1 MTQNR
6 LTTGIKGL
14 DNILG
19 GGLPA
24 GHLYLIEG
32 DPGTGKTTL
41 ALQFLLAGANQGESV
56 LYVTL
61 SESARELRGVAAS
74 HGWSLEKVIIFE
86 LLPDEESLRPES
98 QYTVF
103 HPSEVE
109 LGDTT
114 KAIVAKVEE
123 VHPKRIVIDSLSE
136 LRMLAQDPLRYRRQI
151 LAFKQYFSGK
161 QCSVILLDDRT
172 NSDRDLQLQ
181 SIAHGVLALENL
193 PRDYGIKRRRLEV
206 LKLRGSSFRE
216 GFHDYGIKHGGL
228 SVYPRLIASE
238 HKTGFQQE
246 QISSGIKELDALV
259 GGGIDRGTST
269 LVMGPAGAG
278 KSTIAAKY
286 AFAAMQRGEPA
297 AVYLFD
303 EGIRSYLFRLKSLG
317 FDAKPFLEQ
326 GLFHL
331 HQIDVAE
338 LSPGEFA
345 HRVHEAVETDGAK
358 VVIIDSLNGFLNA
371 MPGEKYLPMQLHEL
385 TTFLNQ
391 KGVASFMVLAQHGL
405 IGREMQT
412 PVDVSYLADS
422 VLLLRFFEANG
433 EVRQAISM
441 IKKRSGSHERSIREL
456 RLQGGIIVGD
466 PLFDFKGVLTGVPD
480 VLVRKRSKTDGKDKE
495 KDRYR
500 NADRGPGNGHDAA
513 Q

>member
-1 MTQNR
+1 MTDQKR
-6 LTTGIKGL
+6 LTTGVDGL
-14 DNILG
+14 DDILE
-19 GGLPA
+19 GGLPS

-41 ALQFLLAGANQGESV
+41 ALQFLLAGARQGEPV

-61 SESARELRGVAAS
+61 SESATELADVGSS
-74 HGWSLEKVIIFE
+74 HGWSLENVTIFE
-86 LLPDEESLRPES
+86 LLPDAEALKPER

-103 HPSEVE
+103 HPAEVE

-114 KAIVAKVEE
+114 KAIVSKVEE
-123 VHPKRIVIDSLSE
+123 IKPKRVVIDSLSE

-151 LAFKQYFSGK
+151 LAFKQFFSGK
-161 QCSVILLDDRT
+161 QCTAILLDDRT
-172 NSDRDLQLQ
+172 NTDRDLQLQ
-181 SIAHGVLALENL
+181 SIAHGVLSLENL

-216 GFHDYGIKHGGL
+216 GFHDYGIKKGGL
-228 SVYPRLIASE
+228 SVYPRLVASE
-238 HKTGFQQE
+238 HRTKFDRE

-286 AFAAMQRGEPA
+286 ALAAMERGEHA

-303 EGIRSYLFRLKSLG
+303 EGIRTYLSRLKSLG
-317 FDAKPFLEQ
+317 FNIEPFLEK
-326 GLFHL
+326 GLLHL
-331 HQIDVAE
+331 DQVDVAE

-345 HRVHEAVETDGAK
+345 SRVHSAVENGSAK
-358 VVIIDSLNGFLNA
+358 VVVIDSLNGFMNA

-391 KGVASFMVLAQHGL
+391 KGIASFMVLAQHGL
-405 IGREMQT
+405 IGRDMQT

-422 VLLLRFFEANG
+422 VLLLRFFEAKG

-441 IKKRSGSHERSIREL
+441 IKKRSGHHERSIREL
-456 RLQGGIIVGD
+456 RLHHGIIVGD
-466 PLFDFKGVLTGVPD
+466 PLYDLKGVLTGVPD
-480 VLVRKRSKTDGKDKE
+480 VLVQKRRKTNGKS
-495 KDRYR
+495 
-500 NADRGPGNGHDAA
+500 ADNDPV

>member
-1 MTQNR
+1 MSDQQR
-6 LTTGIKGL
+6 LITGIEGL
-14 DNILG
+14 DDILE
-19 GGLPA
+19 GGLPP

-41 ALQFLLAGANQGESV
+41 ALQFLLAGASAGESV

-61 SESARELRGVAAS
+61 SESAKELEAVAAS
-74 HGWSLEKVIIFE
+74 HGWSLNKVQIFE
-86 LLPDEESLRPES
+86 LLPDEETLRPER

-114 KAIVAKVEE
+114 KAIVGRVEALNPRR
-123 VHPKRIVIDSLSE
+123 VVIDSLSE

-161 QCSVILLDDRT
+161 QCTVLLLDDRT
-172 NSDRDLQLQ
+172 NTDRDLQLQ
-181 SIAHGVLALENL
+181 SIAHGVLSLENL
-193 PRDYGIKRRRLEV
+193 PRDYGVKRRRLEV

-216 GFHDYGIKHGGL
+216 GFHDYGIRKGGL
-228 SVYPRLIASE
+228 SVYPRLVAAE
-238 HKTGFQQE
+238 HKTSFLHE

-259 GGGIDRGTST
+259 GGGINRGTST
-269 LVMGPAGAG
+269 LIMGPAGAG

-286 AFAAMQRGEPA
+286 AFAAMERGEPA

-303 EGIRSYLFRLKSLG
+303 EGTQSYLSRLKSLG
-317 FDAKPFLEQ
+317 LNAEPFLKN
-326 GLFHL
+326 GRFLL
-331 HQIDVAE
+331 HQVDVAE
-338 LSPGEFA
+338 LSPGEFVD
-345 HRVHEAVETDGAK
+345 RVHRAVDTDGAK
-358 VVIIDSLNGFLNA
+358 VVILDSLNGFMNA
-371 MPGEKYLPMQLHEL
+371 MPGEKFLPMQLHEL

-391 KGVASFMVLAQHGL
+391 KGIASFMVLAQYGL

-441 IKKRSGSHERSIREL
+441 IKKRSGSHERTIREL
-456 RLQGGIIVGD
+456 RLHHGIVVGD

-480 VLVRKRSKTDGKDKE
+480 VLVRKRRRINGSDKIT
-495 KDRYR
+495 
-500 NADRGPGNGHDAA
+500 AHDPAH
-513 Q
+513 

>member
-1 MTQNR
+1 MTDQNR
-6 LTTGIKGL
+6 QITGIAGL
-14 DNILG
+14 DDILE

-41 ALQFLLAGANQGESV
+41 ALQFLLSGASQGDSV

-61 SESARELRGVAAS
+61 SESAKELGDVAAS
-74 HGWSLEKVIIFE
+74 HGWSLENVKIFE
-86 LLPDEESLRPES
+86 LLPDEEALRPER

-114 KAIVAKVEE
+114 KAIVTKVEE
-123 VHPKRIVIDSLSE
+123 LNPKRVVIDSLSE

-151 LAFKQYFSGK
+151 LAFKQYFAGK
-161 QCSVILLDDRT
+161 ERTVLLLDDRT
-172 NSDRDLQLQ
+172 NTDRDLQLQ
-181 SIAHGVLALENL
+181 SIAHGVLALEHL
-193 PRDYGIKRRRLEV
+193 PRDYGVKRRRLEV

-216 GFHDYGIKHGGL
+216 GFHDYGIKKGGL
-228 SVYPRLIASE
+228 SIYPRLVASE
-238 HKTGFQQE
+238 HKTRFALE
-246 QISSGIKELDALV
+246 QISSGIKERDALV

-286 AFAAMQRGEPA
+286 AFAAMERGESA

-303 EGIRSYLFRLKSLG
+303 EGIRSYLSRLKSLV
-317 FDAKPFLEQ
+317 FDAELFLEN
-326 GLFHL
+326 GLFLL
-331 HQIDVAE
+331 HQVDVAE

-345 HRVHEAVETDGAK
+345 NRVRQTVEVDGAK
-358 VVIIDSLNGFLNA
+358 VVIIDSLNGFMNA

-422 VLLLRFFEANG
+422 VLLLRFFEAKG

-441 IKKRSGSHERSIREL
+441 IKKRSGHHERSIREL
-456 RLQGGIIVGD
+456 RLHRGIIVGD

-480 VLVRKRSKTDGKDKE
+480 VVVRRRRKV
-495 KDRYR
+495 
-500 NADRGPGNGHDAA
+500 NGNEINDNDPV

>member
-1 MTQNR
+1 MTDQQR
-6 LTTGIKGL
+6 LVTGIAGL
-14 DNILG
+14 DNILK
-19 GGLPA
+19 GGLPP

-41 ALQFLLAGANQGESV
+41 ALQFLLAGAAQGQPG

-61 SESARELRGVAAS
+61 SESERELESVAAS
-74 HGWSLEKVIIFE
+74 HGWSLDKVHIFE
-86 LLPDEESLRPES
+86 LLPDEENLRPER

-114 KAIVAKVEE
+114 KAIVSKVEE
-123 VHPKRIVIDSLSE
+123 TKPKRIVIDSLSE

-161 QCSVILLDDRT
+161 QCTVLLLDDRT
-172 NSDRDLQLQ
+172 NTDTDLQLQ

-193 PRDYGIKRRRLEV
+193 PREYGAKRRRLEI

-216 GFHDYGIKHGGL
+216 GFHDYGIKKGGL
-228 SVYPRLIASE
+228 SVYPRLIAAE
-238 HKTGFQQE
+238 HKIKLANE
-246 QISSGIKELDALV
+246 QISSGIKELDSLV
-259 GGGIDRGTST
+259 GGGIGRGTST

-278 KSTIAAKY
+278 KSTIAARY
-286 AFAAMQRGEPA
+286 AFAAMERGEPA

-303 EGIRSYLFRLKSLG
+303 EGIQSYLWRLKSLG
-317 FDAKPFLEQ
+317 FDASPFLENGRFLLYQ
-326 GLFHL
+326 V
-331 HQIDVAE
+331 DVAE
-338 LSPGEFA
+338 LSPGEFVD
-345 HRVHEAVETDGAK
+345 RVRNAVESDGAK
-358 VVIIDSLNGFLNA
+358 VVILDSLNGFMNA
-371 MPGEKYLPMQLHEL
+371 MPGEKFLPMQLHEL

-391 KGVASFMVLAQHGL
+391 KGIASFMVLAQHGL

-456 RLQGGIIVGD
+456 RLDRGIIVGD
-466 PLFDFKGVLTGVPD
+466 PLFDFKGILTGVPD
-480 VLVRKRSKTDGKDKE
+480 VLVRNRGKVDGSDKDI
-495 KDRYR
+495 
-500 NADRGPGNGHDAA
+500 AHDSAA
-513 Q
+513 

>member
-1 MTQNR
+1 MTDHNR
-6 LTTGIKGL
+6 LKTGIEGL
-14 DNILG
+14 DDVLE
-19 GGLPA
+19 GGLPS

-41 ALQFLLAGANQGESV
+41 ALQFLLSGIASGESA

-61 SESARELRGVAAS
+61 SESAKELRDVAVS
-74 HGWSLEKVIIFE
+74 HGWSLDKVQIFE
-86 LLPDEESLRPES
+86 ILPDEEALRPER

-123 VHPKRIVIDSLSE
+123 VNPKRVVIDSLSE

-161 QCSVILLDDRT
+161 QRTVLLLDDRT
-172 NSDRDLQLQ
+172 NTDRDLQLQ
-181 SIAHGVLALENL
+181 SIAHGVIALENL
-193 PRDYGIKRRRLEV
+193 PRDYGVKRRRIEV

-216 GFHDYGIKHGGL
+216 GYHDYGIRKGGL
-228 SVYPRLIASE
+228 SVYPRLVASE
-238 HKTGFQQE
+238 HKDRFTRE
-246 QISSGIKELDALV
+246 QISSGIREMDSLV

-269 LVMGPAGAG
+269 LIMGPAGAG
-278 KSTIAAKY
+278 KSTIAARY
-286 AFAAMQRGEPA
+286 AFAAMQRGESA
-297 AVYLFD
+297 AIYLFD
-303 EGIRSYLFRLKSLG
+303 EGIPSYLARLKSLG
-317 FDAKPFLEQ
+317 FDTEPFVDNGQLLLRQ
-326 GLFHL
+326 V
-331 HQIDVAE
+331 DVAE
-338 LSPGEFA
+338 LSPGEFSNMV
-345 HRVHEAVETDGAK
+345 RQAVDAEGAK
-358 VVIIDSLNGFLNA
+358 VVIIDSLNGFMNA

-385 TTFLNQ
+385 TTYLNQ
-391 KGVASFMVLAQHGL
+391 KGIASFMVLAQHGL

-422 VLLLRFFEANG
+422 VLLIRFFEAKG

-441 IKKRSGSHERSIREL
+441 IKKRSGHHERSIREL
-456 RLQGGIIVGD
+456 RLDRGIVVGD
-466 PLFDFKGVLTGVPD
+466 PLFNFKGVLTGIPD
-480 VLVRKRSKTDGKDKE
+480 ILIHKRRRIDGKDKTD
-495 KDRYR
+495 KTNDL
-500 NADRGPGNGHDAA
+500 DPV

>member
-1 MTQNR
+1 MTDQNR
-6 LTTGIKGL
+6 LPTGVEGL
-14 DNILG
+14 DDILDE
-19 GGLPA
+19 GLPA

-41 ALQFLLAGANQGESV
+41 ALQFLLAGARQGDSV

-61 SESARELRGVAAS
+61 SESAKELADVASS
-74 HGWSLEKVIIFE
+74 HGWSLEKIKIFE
-86 LLPDEESLRPES
+86 LLPDEDALRPER

-103 HPSEVE
+103 HPAEVE

-114 KAIVAKVEE
+114 KAIVTKVEE
-123 VHPKRIVIDSLSE
+123 VNPKRVVIDSLSE

-151 LAFKQYFSGK
+151 LAFKHYFSGK
-161 QCSVILLDDRT
+161 QRTVLLLDDRT
-172 NSDRDLQLQ
+172 NTDRDLQLQ
-181 SIAHGVLALENL
+181 SIAHGVLSLENL

-206 LKLRGSSFRE
+206 LKLRGSAFRE
-216 GFHDYGIKHGGL
+216 GFHDYGIKKGGL
-228 SVYPRLIASE
+228 SVYPRLVASE
-238 HKTGFQQE
+238 HKTKFRRE

-278 KSTIAAKY
+278 KSTIAARY
-286 AFAAMQRGEPA
+286 AFAAMERGEPA

-303 EGIRSYLFRLKSLG
+303 EGIQSYLSRLKNLG
-317 FDAKPFLEQ
+317 FDAEPFLENA
-326 GLFHL
+326 LFLL

-338 LSPGEFA
+338 LSPGEFVD
-345 HRVHEAVETDGAK
+345 RVHTAVQIKGAK
-358 VVIIDSLNGFLNA
+358 VVIIDSLNGFMNA
-371 MPGEKYLPMQLHEL
+371 MPGEKYLPLQLHEL

-391 KGVASFMVLAQHGL
+391 KGIASFMVLAQHGL

-422 VLLLRFFEANG
+422 VLLLRFFEASG
-433 EVRQAISM
+433 EVKQAISM
-441 IKKRSGSHERSIREL
+441 IKKRSGHHERSIREL
-456 RLQGGIIVGD
+456 RLHRGIIVGN

-480 VLVRKRSKTDGKDKE
+480 VLVRKRRKL
-495 KDRYR
+495 
-500 NADRGPGNGHDAA
+500 NGNDHDATH
-513 Q
+513 

>member
-1 MTQNR
+1 MTNHVR
-6 LTTGIKGL
+6 LHTGIEGL
-14 DNILG
+14 DNILE

-41 ALQFLLAGANQGESV
+41 ALQFLLSGISAGESV

-61 SESARELRGVAAS
+61 SESAKELRDVAAS
-74 HGWSLEKVIIFE
+74 HGWSLDKVQIFE
-86 LLPDEESLRPES
+86 MLPDEEALRPER

-123 VHPKRIVIDSLSE
+123 INPKRIVIDSLSE

-151 LAFKQYFSGK
+151 LAFKQYFAGN
-161 QCSVILLDDRT
+161 QRTVLLLDDRT
-172 NSDRDLQLQ
+172 NTDRDLQLQ
-181 SIAHGVLALENL
+181 SIAHGVIALENL

-206 LKLRGSSFRE
+206 VKLRGSSFRE
-216 GFHDYGIKHGGL
+216 GYHDYSIKTGGL
-228 SVYPRLIASE
+228 SVYPRLVASE
-238 HKTGFQQE
+238 HKTKFTRE
-246 QISSGIKELDALV
+246 QISSGIKELDSLV

-269 LVMGPAGAG
+269 LIMGPAGAG

-286 AFAAMQRGEPA
+286 AFAAMTRGESA
-297 AVYLFD
+297 AIYLFD
-303 EGIRSYLFRLKSLG
+303 EGIPSYLSRLKSLG
-317 FDAKPFLEQ
+317 FDTEPFVDNGQLLLRQ
-326 GLFHL
+326 V
-331 HQIDVAE
+331 DVAE

-345 HRVHEAVETDGAK
+345 DMVRQSVEAHNSK
-358 VVIIDSLNGFLNA
+358 VVVIDSLNGFMNA

-422 VLLLRFFEANG
+422 VLLIRFFEAKG

-441 IKKRSGSHERSIREL
+441 IKKRSGHHERSIREL
-456 RLQGGIIVGD
+456 RLHRGIIVGD
-466 PLFDFKGVLTGVPD
+466 PLFNFKGVLSGIPD
-480 VLVRKRSKTDGKDKE
+480 ILVQKRRRIDGKA
-495 KDRYR
+495 KD
-500 NADRGPGNGHDAA
+500 NELDPV

>member
-1 MTQNR
+1 MKNQYR
-6 LTTGIKGL
+6 LGSGVEGL
-14 DNILG
+14 DDILA

-41 ALQFLLAGANQGESV
+41 ALQFLLAGASQGESV

-61 SESARELRGVAAS
+61 SESARELEDVSAS
-74 HGWSLEKVIIFE
+74 HGWSLEKVQIFE
-86 LLPDEESLRPES
+86 LLPDEEHLRPER

-123 VHPKRIVIDSLSE
+123 VNPKRVVIDSLSE

-161 QCSVILLDDRT
+161 QCTVLLLDDRT
-172 NSDRDLQLQ
+172 NTDRDLQLQ
-181 SIAHGVLALENL
+181 SIAHGVLSLENL
-193 PRDYGIKRRRLEV
+193 PRDYGIKRRRMEV
-206 LKLRGSSFRE
+206 LKLRGSSFRD
-216 GFHDYGIKHGGL
+216 GFHDYGIRRGGL
-228 SVYPRLIASE
+228 SIYPRLVAAE
-238 HKTGFQQE
+238 HKSEFPRE
-246 QISSGIKELDALV
+246 QISSGIRELDALV
-259 GGGIDRGTST
+259 GGGINRGTST

-286 AFAAMQRGEPA
+286 AFAAMERGERA

-303 EGIRSYLFRLKSLG
+303 EGIPSYLSRLQSLG
-317 FDAKPFLEQ
+317 INAEPFLKNGQ
-326 GLFHL
+326 FLL

-345 HRVHEAVETDGAK
+345 HRVHAAVEGDGAR
-358 VVIIDSLNGFLNA
+358 VVVIDSLNGFMNA

-422 VLLLRFFEANG
+422 VLLLRFFEAKG

-441 IKKRSGSHERSIREL
+441 IKKRSGHHEKSIREL
-456 RLQGGIIVGD
+456 RLHHGIIVGN
-466 PLFDFKGVLTGVPD
+466 PLFDFKGILTGVPD
-480 VLVRKRSKTDGKDKE
+480 VLVAKRRKVDGR
-495 KDRYR
+495 DRDT
-500 NADRGPGNGHDAA
+500 NNENEPAN
-513 Q
+513 

>member
-1 MTQNR
+1 MTDQQR
-6 LTTGIKGL
+6 LITGIEGL
-14 DNILG
+14 DDILQ
-19 GGLPA
+19 GGLPP

-41 ALQFLLAGANQGESV
+41 ALQFLLAGAKEGEPG

-61 SESARELRGVAAS
+61 SESAKELEAVAAS
-74 HGWSLEKVIIFE
+74 HGWSLEKIKIFE
-86 LLPDEESLRPES
+86 LLPDEEALRPEG

-114 KAIVAKVEE
+114 KAIMGKVEAE
-123 VHPKRIVIDSLSE
+123 HPKRVVIDSLSE

-151 LAFKQYFSGK
+151 LAFKQYFTGK
-161 QCSVILLDDRT
+161 QCTVLLLDDRT
-172 NSDRDLQLQ
+172 NTDRDLQLQ
-181 SIAHGVLALENL
+181 SIAHGVLSLENL
-193 PRDYGIKRRRLEV
+193 PRDYGVKRRRLEV

-216 GFHDYGIKHGGL
+216 GFHDYGIKTGGL
-228 SVYPRLIASE
+228 SVYPRLVAAE
-238 HKTGFQQE
+238 HKTEFLGE
-246 QISSGIKELDALV
+246 RISSGIKELDALV
-259 GGGIDRGTST
+259 GGGINRGTST

-286 AFAAMQRGEPA
+286 AFAAMERGESA

-303 EGIRSYLFRLKSLG
+303 EGIQSYLSRLKSLG
-317 FDAKPFLEQ
+317 FDAEPFLNN
-326 GLFHL
+326 GRFLL
-331 HQIDVAE
+331 HQVDVAE

-345 HRVHEAVETDGAK
+345 DQVHRAVDEEGAK
-358 VVIIDSLNGFLNA
+358 VVVLDSLNGFMNA
-371 MPGEKYLPMQLHEL
+371 MPGEKFLPMQLHEL

-456 RLQGGIIVGD
+456 RLHHGIIVGN

-480 VLVRKRSKTDGKDKE
+480 VLVRKRRRT
-495 KDRYR
+495 
-500 NADRGPGNGHDAA
+500 NGNDANTAHDAA
-513 Q
+513 D

>member
-1 MTQNR
+1 MTDQNR
-6 LTTGIKGL
+6 QTSGIVGL
-14 DNILG
+14 DEILE
-19 GGLPA
+19 GGLPS

-41 ALQFLLAGANQGESV
+41 ALQFLLSGASEGDSV

-61 SESARELRGVAAS
+61 SESAKELEAVAAS
-74 HGWSLEKVIIFE
+74 HGWSLENVTIFE
-86 LLPDEESLRPES
+86 LLPDAEALRPER

-114 KAIVAKVEE
+114 KAIVTKVEA
-123 VHPKRIVIDSLSE
+123 VNPKRVVIDSLSE

-161 QCSVILLDDRT
+161 QCTVLLLDDRT
-172 NSDRDLQLQ
+172 NTDRDLQLH
-181 SIAHGVLALENL
+181 SIAHGVLSLENL

-216 GFHDYGIKHGGL
+216 GFHDYGIKKGGL

-238 HKTGFQQE
+238 HKTKFIHE
-246 QISSGIKELDALV
+246 KISSGIKELDALV
-259 GGGIDRGTST
+259 GGGINRGTST
-269 LVMGPAGAG
+269 LIMGPAGAG
-278 KSTIAAKY
+278 KSTIAARY
-286 AFAAMQRGEPA
+286 AFAAMERGETA

-303 EGIRSYLFRLKSLG
+303 EGIPSYLARLKSLG
-317 FDAKPFLEQ
+317 FDAHPFLEN
-326 GLFHL
+326 GLFL
-331 HQIDVAE
+331 LYQIDVAE
-338 LSPGEFA
+338 LSPGEFVD
-345 HRVHEAVETDGAK
+345 RVHTVVEINKAK
-358 VVIIDSLNGFLNA
+358 VVILDSLNGFMNA

-385 TTFLNQ
+385 TTYLNQ
-391 KGVASFMVLAQHGL
+391 KGVASFLVLAQHGL

-422 VLLLRFFEANG
+422 VLLLRFFEAKG
-433 EVRQAISM
+433 EVKQAISM
-441 IKKRSGSHERSIREL
+441 IKKRSGHHERTIREL
-456 RLQGGIIVGD
+456 RLHRGIIVGN

-480 VLVRKRSKTDGKDKE
+480 IIVHRRRKV
-495 KDRYR
+495 
-500 NADRGPGNGHDAA
+500 NGNEINDNDPV

>member
-1 MTQNR
+1 MKAQSR
-6 LTTGIKGL
+6 LTTGIGGL
-14 DNILG
+14 DNILE
-19 GGLPA
+19 GGLPS

-41 ALQFLLAGANQGESV
+41 ALQFLLAGATQGESV

-61 SESARELRGVAAS
+61 SESEKELNAVADS
-74 HGWSLEKVIIFE
+74 HGWSLDKVQIFE
-86 LLPDEESLRPES
+86 LLPDEETLRPER

-123 VHPKRIVIDSLSE
+123 VNPKRVVIDSLSE

-161 QCSVILLDDRT
+161 QCTVLLLDDRT
-172 NSDRDLQLQ
+172 NTDRDLQLQ
-181 SIAHGVLALENL
+181 SIAHGVLSLENL

-216 GFHDYGIKHGGL
+216 GFHDYGIKKGGL
-228 SVYPRLIASE
+228 SVYPRLVAAE
-238 HKTGFQQE
+238 HRTKFARE
-246 QISSGIKELDALV
+246 QISSGIPELDALV
-259 GGGIDRGTST
+259 GGGLDRGTST
-269 LVMGPAGAG
+269 LIMGPAGAG

-286 AFAAMQRGEPA
+286 AFAAMERGETA

-303 EGIRSYLFRLKSLG
+303 EGVQSYLFRLASLG
-317 FDAKPFLEQ
+317 FDAEPFLKN
-326 GLFHL
+326 GRFLL
-331 HQIDVAE
+331 YQIDVAQ

-345 HRVHEAVETDGAK
+345 NRVHRAVEVDGAR
-358 VVIIDSLNGFLNA
+358 VVIIDSLNGFMNA

-422 VLLLRFFEANG
+422 VLLLRYYEAKG

-441 IKKRSGSHERSIREL
+441 IKKRSGHHERSIREL
-456 RLQGGIIVGD
+456 RLHHGIIVGN

-480 VLVRKRSKTDGKDKE
+480 VPVQKRRKIDGKDGKDKDNE
-495 KDRYR
+495 H
-500 NADRGPGNGHDAA
+500 GPV

>member
-1 MTQNR
+1 MKEQNR
-6 LTTGIKGL
+6 LTTGIGGL
-14 DNILG
+14 DNILE
-19 GGLPA
+19 GGLPS

-41 ALQFLLAGANQGESV
+41 ALQFLLAGASEGESI

-61 SESARELRGVAAS
+61 SESEKELNAVAGS
-74 HGWSLEKVIIFE
+74 HGWSLDKVQIFE
-86 LLPDEESLRPES
+86 LLPDEETLRPER

-103 HPSEVE
+103 HPAEVE

-114 KAIVAKVEE
+114 KAIVSKVEE
-123 VHPKRIVIDSLSE
+123 VNPKRVVIDSLSE

-161 QCSVILLDDRT
+161 QCTVLLLDDRT
-172 NSDRDLQLQ
+172 NTDSDLQLQ

-193 PRDYGIKRRRLEV
+193 PRDYGVKRRRLEV

-216 GFHDYGIKHGGL
+216 GFHDYGIKKGGL
-228 SVYPRLIASE
+228 SIYPRLVASE
-238 HKTGFQQE
+238 HKTEFARE
-246 QISSGIKELDALV
+246 HISSGIKELDALV

-269 LVMGPAGAG
+269 LIMGPAGAG

-286 AFAAMQRGEPA
+286 AFAAMERGESA

-303 EGIRSYLFRLKSLG
+303 EGIRTYLSRLQSLG
-317 FDAKPFLEQ
+317 FDAEPFLENGRFLLYQ
-326 GLFHL
+326 V
-331 HQIDVAE
+331 DVAE

-345 HRVHEAVETDGAK
+345 NRVRQAVERDGAR
-358 VVIIDSLNGFLNA
+358 VVIIDSLNGFMNA

-405 IGREMQT
+405 IGREMQN

-422 VLLLRFFEANG
+422 VLLLRFFEAKG

-441 IKKRSGSHERSIREL
+441 IKKRSGHHERSIREL
-456 RLQGGIIVGD
+456 RLHRGIIVGD

-480 VLVRKRSKTDGKDKE
+480 VLVQKRRKINSKDKNNE
-495 KDRYR
+495 
-500 NADRGPGNGHDAA
+500 HDPV

>member
-1 MTQNR
+1 MTDQQR
-6 LTTGIKGL
+6 LITGIEGL
-14 DNILG
+14 DDILQ
-19 GGLPA
+19 GGLPP

-41 ALQFLLAGANQGESV
+41 ALQFLLAGAKAGEPG

-61 SESARELRGVAAS
+61 SESQKELEAVAAS
-74 HGWSLEKVIIFE
+74 HGWSLEKIQIFE
-86 LLPDEESLRPES
+86 LLPDEEALRPEG

-114 KAIVAKVEE
+114 KAIMDKVEAE
-123 VHPKRIVIDSLSE
+123 HPKRIVIDSLSE

-151 LAFKQYFSGK
+151 LAFKQYFTGK
-161 QCSVILLDDRT
+161 QCTVLLLDDRT
-172 NSDRDLQLQ
+172 NTDRDLQLQ
-181 SIAHGVLALENL
+181 SIAHGVLSLENL
-193 PRDYGIKRRRLEV
+193 PRDYGVKRRRLEV

-216 GFHDYGIKHGGL
+216 GFHDYGIKTGGL
-228 SVYPRLIASE
+228 SVYPRLVAAE
-238 HKTGFQQE
+238 HKTKFLGE
-246 QISSGIKELDALV
+246 RISSGIKELDALV
-259 GGGIDRGTST
+259 GGGINRGTST

-286 AFAAMQRGEPA
+286 AFAAMERGESA

-303 EGIRSYLFRLKSLG
+303 EGIQSYLSRLKSLG
-317 FDAKPFLEQ
+317 FDAEPFLNN
-326 GLFHL
+326 GRFLL
-331 HQIDVAE
+331 HQVDVAE

-345 HRVHEAVETDGAK
+345 DRVHRVVDEEGAK
-358 VVIIDSLNGFLNA
+358 VVILDSLNGFMNA

-391 KGVASFMVLAQHGL
+391 KGIASFMVLAQHGL

-456 RLQGGIIVGD
+456 RLHHGIIVGN

-480 VLVRKRSKTDGKDKE
+480 VLVRKRRRVNGNDANIAQ
-495 KDRYR
+495 
-500 NADRGPGNGHDAA
+500 NAAD
-513 Q
+513 

>member
-1 MTQNR
+1 MKEQNR
-6 LTTGIKGL
+6 LTTGIGGL
-14 DNILG
+14 DDILE
-19 GGLPA
+19 GGLPS

-41 ALQFLLAGANQGESV
+41 ALQFLLAGTSEGESV

-61 SESARELRGVAAS
+61 SESEKELNAVAGS
-74 HGWSLEKVIIFE
+74 HGWSLDKVQIFE
-86 LLPDEESLRPES
+86 LLPDEETLRPER

-103 HPSEVE
+103 HPAEVE

-114 KAIVAKVEE
+114 KAIVSKVEE
-123 VHPKRIVIDSLSE
+123 VNPKRVVIDSLSE

-161 QCSVILLDDRT
+161 QCTVLLLDDRT
-172 NSDRDLQLQ
+172 NTDSDLQLQ

-193 PRDYGIKRRRLEV
+193 PRDYGVKRRRLEV

-216 GFHDYGIKHGGL
+216 GFHDYGIKKGGL
-228 SVYPRLIASE
+228 SIYPRLVASE
-238 HKTGFQQE
+238 HKTKFARDH
-246 QISSGIKELDALV
+246 ISSGIKELDALV

-269 LVMGPAGAG
+269 LIMGPAGAG

-286 AFAAMQRGEPA
+286 AFAAMERGESA

-303 EGIRSYLFRLKSLG
+303 EGIRTYLSRLQSLG
-317 FDAKPFLEQ
+317 FDAEPFLENGRFLLYQ
-326 GLFHL
+326 V
-331 HQIDVAE
+331 DVAE

-345 HRVHEAVETDGAK
+345 NRVRQAVERDGAR
-358 VVIIDSLNGFLNA
+358 VVIIDSLNGFMNA

-405 IGREMQT
+405 IGREMQN

-422 VLLLRFFEANG
+422 VLLLRFFEAKG

-441 IKKRSGSHERSIREL
+441 IKKRSGHHERSIREL
-456 RLQGGIIVGD
+456 RLHRGIIVGD

-480 VLVRKRSKTDGKDKE
+480 VLVQKRRKINSKDKNNE
-495 KDRYR
+495 
-500 NADRGPGNGHDAA
+500 HDPV

>member
-1 MTQNR
+1 MTNNTR
-6 LTTGIKGL
+6 LKTGIEGL
-14 DNILG
+14 DNILE
-19 GGLPA
+19 GGLPS

-41 ALQFLLAGANQGESV
+41 ALQFLLSGIASGESA

-61 SESARELRGVAAS
+61 SESAKELRDVAAS
-74 HGWSLEKVIIFE
+74 HGWSLDKVQIFE
-86 LLPDEESLRPES
+86 LLPDEEALRPER

-114 KAIVAKVEE
+114 KAIVAQVEE
-123 VHPKRIVIDSLSE
+123 VNPKRVVIDSLSE

-161 QCSVILLDDRT
+161 QRTVLLLDDRT
-172 NSDRDLQLQ
+172 NTSRDLQLQ
-181 SIAHGVLALENL
+181 SIAHGVIALENL
-193 PRDYGIKRRRLEV
+193 PRDYGVKRRRMEV

-216 GFHDYGIKHGGL
+216 GFHDYSIKKGGL
-228 SVYPRLIASE
+228 SVYPRLLASE
-238 HKTGFQQE
+238 HKTRFARE
-246 QISSGIKELDALV
+246 QISSGIKALDSLV

-286 AFAAMQRGEPA
+286 AFAAMQRGEA
-297 AVYLFD
+297 ASVYLFD
-303 EGIRSYLFRLKSLG
+303 EGVTSYLARLKSLG
-317 FDAKPFLEQ
+317 FDAEPFVND
-326 GLFHL
+326 GHL
-331 HQIDVAE
+331 ILRQIDVAE
-338 LSPGEFA
+338 LSPGEFSNMV
-345 HRVHEAVETDGAK
+345 RESVEADRAK

-371 MPGEKYLPMQLHEL
+371 MPGERYLPMQLHEL

-391 KGVASFMVLAQHGL
+391 KGVASFMVLAQYGL
-405 IGREMQT
+405 IGREMQS

-422 VLLLRFFEANG
+422 VLLLRFFETRG

-441 IKKRSGSHERSIREL
+441 IKKRSGAHERTIREL
-456 RLQGGIIVGD
+456 RLHHGIVVGD
-466 PLFDFKGVLTGVPD
+466 PLFNFKGVLTGVPD
-480 VLVRKRSKTDGKDKE
+480 VLVQKRRRVDSNNKSNELD
-495 KDRYR
+495 
-500 NADRGPGNGHDAA
+500 PV

>member
-1 MTQNR
+1 MTDQKR
-6 LTTGIKGL
+6 LITGIEGL
-14 DNILG
+14 DDILQ
-19 GGLPA
+19 GGLPP

-41 ALQFLLAGANQGESV
+41 ALQFLLAGAKQGEPV

-61 SESARELRGVAAS
+61 SESQKELEAVAAS
-74 HGWSLEKVIIFE
+74 HGWSLEKIQIFE
-86 LLPDEESLRPES
+86 LLPDEEALRPER

-114 KAIVAKVEE
+114 KAIMGKVEAG
-123 VHPKRIVIDSLSE
+123 HPKRIVIDSLSE

-151 LAFKQYFSGK
+151 LAFKQYFTGK
-161 QCSVILLDDRT
+161 QCTVLLLDDRT
-172 NSDRDLQLQ
+172 NTDRDLQLQ
-181 SIAHGVLALENL
+181 SIAHGVLSLENL
-193 PRDYGIKRRRLEV
+193 PRDYGVKRRRLEV
-206 LKLRGSSFRE
+206 LKLRASSFRE
-216 GFHDYGIKHGGL
+216 GFHDYGIKTGGL
-228 SVYPRLIASE
+228 AVYPRLIAAE
-238 HKTGFQQE
+238 HRTKFLGE
-246 QISSGIKELDALV
+246 HISSGIKELDALV
-259 GGGIDRGTST
+259 GGGINRGTST
-269 LVMGPAGAG
+269 LIIGPAGAG

-286 AFAAMQRGEPA
+286 AFAAMERGESA

-303 EGIRSYLFRLKSLG
+303 EGIQSYLSRLKSLG
-317 FDAKPFLEQ
+317 FDAEPFLNN
-326 GLFHL
+326 GRFLL
-331 HQIDVAE
+331 HQVDVAE
-338 LSPGEFA
+338 LSPGEFVD
-345 HRVHEAVETDGAK
+345 RVHRAVEVDGAK
-358 VVIIDSLNGFLNA
+358 VVILDSLNGFMNA

-391 KGVASFMVLAQHGL
+391 KGIASFMVLAQHGL

-456 RLQGGIIVGD
+456 RLHHGIIVGN

-480 VLVRKRSKTDGKDKE
+480 VLVRKRRRVNGNDANIAQ
-495 KDRYR
+495 
-500 NADRGPGNGHDAA
+500 NAAD
-513 Q
+513 

>member
-1 MTQNR
+1 MT
-6 LTTGIKGL
+6 
-14 DNILG
+14 D
-19 GGLPA
+19 
-24 GHLYLIEG
+24 
-32 DPGTGKTTL
+32 
-41 ALQFLLAGANQGESV
+41 
-56 LYVTL
+56 
-61 SESARELRGVAAS
+61 VAAS
-74 HGWSLEKVIIFE
+74 HGWSLENVTIFE
-86 LLPDEESLRPES
+86 LLPDEEHLRPER

-123 VHPKRIVIDSLSE
+123 LNPKRVVIDSLSE

-161 QCSVILLDDRT
+161 QRTVLLLDDRT
-172 NSDRDLQLQ
+172 NTDRDLQLR
-181 SIAHGVLALENL
+181 SIAHGVLSLENL
-193 PRDYGIKRRRLEV
+193 ARDYGIKRRRLEV

-216 GFHDYGIKHGGL
+216 GFHDYGIKRGGL
-228 SVYPRLIASE
+228 SVYPRLVASE
-238 HKTGFQQE
+238 HKMRFARE

-259 GGGIDRGTST
+259 GDGIARGTST

-278 KSTIAAKY
+278 KSTIAARY
-286 AFAAMQRGEPA
+286 AFAAMERGEPA

-303 EGIRSYLFRLKSLG
+303 EGIQSYLSQLKSLG
-317 FDAKPFLEQ
+317 FDAEPFLEN
-326 GLFHL
+326 GLFLL

-345 HRVHEAVETDGAK
+345 DRVHRAVESGEAR
-358 VVIIDSLNGFLNA
+358 VVIIDSLNGFMNA

-391 KGVASFMVLAQHGL
+391 RGVASFMVLAQHGL

-422 VLLLRFFEANG
+422 VLLLRFFETKG
-433 EVRQAISM
+433 EVKQAISM
-441 IKKRSGSHERSIREL
+441 IKKCSGHHERSIREL
-456 RLQGGIIVGD
+456 RLQHGIIVGG
-466 PLFDFKGVLTGVPD
+466 PLFDFKGILTGVPD
-480 VLVRKRSKTDGKDKE
+480 VLVSKRRKVDGKD
-495 KDRYR
+495 
-500 NADRGPGNGHDAA
+500 NNNVTA

>member
-1 MTQNR
+1 MTDQKR
-6 LTTGIKGL
+6 CTTGIHGL
-14 DNILG
+14 DNILQ

-24 GHLYLIEG
+24 GHLYLLEG

-41 ALQFLLAGANQGESV
+41 ALQFLLAGAAEGESV

-61 SESARELRGVAAS
+61 SESARELHAVASS
-74 HGWSLEKVIIFE
+74 HGWSLAKVKIFE
-86 LLPDEESLRPES
+86 LLPDAEALSPER

-114 KAIVAKVEE
+114 KAIVTKVDE
-123 VHPKRIVIDSLSE
+123 VNPKRVIIDSLSE

-161 QCSVILLDDRT
+161 QCTVLLLDDRT
-172 NSDRDLQLQ
+172 NTDRDLQLQ
-181 SIAHGVLALENL
+181 SIAHGVLCLENL
-193 PRDYGIKRRRLEV
+193 PRDYGVKRRRLEV

-216 GFHDYGIKHGGL
+216 GFHDYGIKKGGL
-228 SVYPRLIASE
+228 AIYPRLIAAE
-238 HKTGFQQE
+238 HRAPFVRE
-246 QISSGIKELDALV
+246 QISCGIPELDALV

-278 KSTIAAKY
+278 KSTISAKY
-286 AFAAMQRGEPA
+286 ALAAMARGEPA

-303 EGIRSYLFRLKSLG
+303 EGVPSYLARLKSLG
-317 FDAKPFLEQ
+317 FDGEPFLKN
-326 GLFHL
+326 GLFLL

-338 LSPGEFA
+338 LSPGEFVDLV
-345 HRVHEAVETDGAK
+345 HRAVEVDGAK
-358 VVIIDSLNGFLNA
+358 VVIIDSLNGFMNA
-371 MPGEKYLPMQLHEL
+371 MPGEKYLPMQLHEM

-405 IGREMQT
+405 VGRDMQT

-422 VLLLRFFEANG
+422 VILLRFFEARG
-433 EVRQAISM
+433 EIKQAISM
-441 IKKRSGSHERSIREL
+441 VKKRSGYHERSIREL
-456 RLQGGIIVGD
+456 RLNHGIIVGK
-466 PLFDFKGVLTGVPD
+466 PLLDFKGVLSGIPD
-480 VLVRKRSKTDGKDKE
+480 VLVRKRRKDIE
-495 KDRYR
+495 EHE
-500 NADRGPGNGHDAA
+500 PV
-513 Q
+513 